1 MSGSQGREVRGW
13 EAPVTVAELVNGGP
27 LAGARMYG
35 SGEHPVHQVRIVD
48 DLSVF
53 SSVAPHTA
61 VVLIGAAA
69 SGGWAVEMAMRRA
82 WEQAAACVIAPAE
95 AAGTGSSMG
104 SSAVL
109 AERLGITLIVVAA
122 DPLVTAVEV
131 ASAAA
136 RPSAART
143 QLVARCATRLA
154 EAGASA
160 RRVLGVLNA
169 ELPGTSVAFV
179 DPYGT
184 RLAGRAAA
192 LAPAGQGPWP
202 VEVEVTGPEGTAL
215 GRLVAAGPARSA
227 GWPAVVRAVLGLA
240 VAPMTAWAAAERLAA
255 SSDFALQS
263 ALADRLLAEAAIT
276 GAEGAPAVT
285 EAATTATGI
294 QAAIKGT
301 EEGMRTGSDAAT
313 TATGTEAATGA
324 TGIEAATGAAGTEAA
339 ITGIGGVATGAEEVS
354 RRPEEQGAGGVRQE
368 AMGRAGASPAGAG
381 PGRAIR
387 KGEGESSAIR
397 KGEGEGSAIRKDESP
412 GGAWSAGAGRGGAF
426 QGGTGRG
433 GAVRGDAGR
442 GDAFQAGPGKGGA
455 VRGGT
460 GRGGEGQ
467 QEPAG
472 EGVWARAVALGW
484 AVRGPMA
491 AFMIRPT
498 GRGPSPGDAERAR
511 AVIVATVGQV
521 PVVARGGGWAGWSAL
536 PPEHLA
542 ERLGRAVQALP
553 WPCAAG
559 VGTPVADLRAMGESL
574 LGAEAA
580 AFLARAG
587 SVARADRMGPA
598 ELLAAIP
605 ASALMA
611 PATVV
616 LQPLLAMDRDGTLL
630 ETLGAVLGE
639 GGAVRAAERLGV
651 HRNTVTARLDR
662 IREAG
667 YDLDDR
673 ATRLALQLACHVL
686 GSTAPPPRPAT

>member
-1 MSGSQGREVRGW
+1 MQVSGSQGREVRGW

-240 VAPMTAWAAAERLAA
+240 VAPMTAWVAAERLAA

-276 GAEGAPAVT
+276 GAEGAPAGT

-324 TGIEAATGAAGTEAA
+324 AGTEAA
-339 ITGIGGVATGAEEVS
+339 LTGIGGVATGTGEVS
-354 RRPEEQGAGGVRQE
+354 PRPEEQGAGGVRQE
-368 AMGRAGASPAGAG
+368 ATGRAGASPTGAC
-381 PGRAIR
+381 PGRGIR
-387 KGEGESSAIR
+387 KGEGESSAI
-397 KGEGEGSAIRKDESP
+397 GKDESPGGAWPVGESP

-426 QGGTGRG
+426 QGGAGRG
-433 GAVRGDAGR
+433 GAVRGDAGRGDAGR

-455 VRGGT
+455 VRGGA